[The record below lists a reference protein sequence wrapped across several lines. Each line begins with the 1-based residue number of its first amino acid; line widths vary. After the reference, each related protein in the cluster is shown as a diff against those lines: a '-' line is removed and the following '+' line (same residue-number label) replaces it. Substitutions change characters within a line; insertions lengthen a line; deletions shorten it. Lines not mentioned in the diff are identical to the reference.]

1 VGRTIVQDDRDPAP
15 VASAAWVEDIAS
27 PVLEGLV
34 LAAIQWGSVA
44 PLVLAAAAIMGSPGP
59 ATISLVAVVAA
70 YGVRRS
76 LPYACGLVA
85 GSGLVLV
92 AVATGVT
99 ATLLAVP
106 ALGSLLIAGSA
117 AYILWL
123 AYHIA
128 TAPPLSAQRAAADAP
143 SLAGGTVLGVANPK
157 GWVAMAAVFA
167 SARLADTAATD
178 AAAKTAVLAVMI
190 VLIMTV
196 WLIAGASLAP
206 MLRYPQRARIVN
218 ATLAA
223 ALVGATAAAVLH

>member
-1 VGRTIVQDDRDPAP
+1 M
-15 VASAAWVEDIAS
+15 
-27 PVLEGLV
+27 LEGLV
-34 LAAIQWGSVA
+34 LSAIRWGAVA

-76 LPYACGLVA
+76 LPYVCGLLA

-106 ALGSLLIAGSA
+106 ALRSLLIAGSA

-123 AYHIA
+123 AYYIA

-206 MLRYPQRARIVN
+206 MLRDPRRARIVN
-218 ATLAA
+218 AALAA
-223 ALVGATAAAVLH
+223 ALVGATAATVLH

>member
-1 VGRTIVQDDRDPAP
+1 V
-15 VASAAWVEDIAS
+15 
-27 PVLEGLV
+27 
-34 LAAIQWGSVA
+34 AAIRWGSVV
-44 PLVLAAAAIMGSPGP
+44 PLVLTAAAIMGSPGP
-59 ATISLVAVVAA
+59 ATISLVGVVAA

-76 LPYACGLVA
+76 LPYVCGLLA

-106 ALGSLLIAGSA
+106 ALRSLLIAGSA

-143 SLAGGTVLGVANPK
+143 SLAGATVLGVVNPK

-167 SARLADTAATD
+167 SARLSDTAATD

-196 WLIAGASLAP
+196 WLLAGASLAP
-206 MLRYPQRARIVN
+206 MLRDRQRARIVN
-218 ATLAA
+218 AALAA